1 MKRVRAIPVD
11 AVSAI
16 FNDNCLKQLARD
28 GKLPPGANYPRFAR
42 SVRGAVCDFV
52 LAVRAPTSN
61 DLHREIKALHSAAD
75 REQYDELAN
84 LLDRLSPAA
93 RAWLNQRGQRPG
105 WQSIYGSQGAK
116 LPTAN
121 EVREPTRRKEAC
133 TLVRGMCTAGG
144 RIIEGRR
151 RSTGKRSLSYQ
162 TVLDAPTPSRHFS
175 KREAELALITSLQ
188 LSFVGATGKMP
199 ALTAR
204 RGFLGPF
211 ARMTQKVFHFAGAAH
226 ADVVGLINE
235 LNRRRIVSE
244 RRTQRVGTL
253 SGINP

>member
-1 MKRVRAIPVD
+1 M
-11 AVSAI
+11 
-16 FNDNCLKQLARD
+16 
-28 GKLPPGANYPRFAR
+28 
-42 SVRGAVCDFV
+42 RGAVRDYA

-61 DLHREIKALHSAAD
+61 DLHREIKALHRAAV

-84 LLDRLSPAA
+84 LLDRLSPPA

-116 LPTAN
+116 LPAAN
-121 EVREPTRRKEAC
+121 EVRKSTRHEAC
-133 TLVRGMCTAGG
+133 TLVRGLCTAGG
-144 RIIEGRR
+144 RIIKGRR
-151 RSTGKRSLSYQ
+151 RPTGTRSLSYQ

-175 KREAELALITSLQ
+175 KREAELDLITSLQ

-211 ARMTQKVFHFAGAAH
+211 ARMTQQVFHFAGAAH

-244 RRTQRVGTL
+244 RRTQRIGTL
-253 SGINP
+253 SAINP